1 MRSSKPKYS
10 QTQNQELETKAF
22 MVLAQTTQA
31 LSIPE
36 ICSQDFTLANQTP
49 QKMARVLN
57 NLCDLGA
64 VIKAKDKAKRR
75 MVYMSMSSY
84 NDMMN
89 SGVLDNIKE
98 A

>member
-64 VIKAKDKAKRR
+64 VIKAKDKTKGR

-84 NDMMN
+84 NDMMK
-89 SGVLDNIKE
+89 GGHDDD
-98 A
+98 

>member
-64 VIKAKDKAKRR
+64 VIKAKDKTKGR

-89 SGVLDNIKE
+89 GEHDD
-98 A
+98 

>member
-10 QTQNQELETKAF
+10 AVQNQELETKAF

-31 LSIPE
+31 LTIPE
-36 ICSQDFTLANQTP
+36 ICGQDFTLSTQTP

-57 NLCDLGA
+57 NLCDMGA
-64 VIKAKDKAKRR
+64 VIKAKDKSKGR

-89 SGVLDNIKE
+89 GDNND
-98 A
+98 

>member
-10 QTQNQELETKAF
+10 QMQNQELETKAF

-31 LSIPE
+31 LTIPE
-36 ICSQDFTLANQTP
+36 ICGQDFTLSTQTP

-57 NLCDLGA
+57 NLCDMGA
-64 VIKAKDKAKRR
+64 VIKAKDKSKGR

-89 SGVLDNIKE
+89 EGHEDD
-98 A
+98 

>member
-1 MRSSKPKYS
+1 MSTSKPKQY

-31 LSIPE
+31 LAMPE
-36 ICSQDFTLANQTP
+36 ICSQAITLSNQTP

-64 VIKAKDKAKRR
+64 VIKAKDKAKGR

-89 SGVLDNIKE
+89 GGVLDNIKE
-98 A
+98 R

>member
-10 QTQNQELETKAF
+10 QMQNQELETKTF

-31 LSIPE
+31 LTIPE
-36 ICSQDFTLANQTP
+36 ICGQDFTLSTQTP

-57 NLCDLGA
+57 NLCDMGA
-64 VIKAKDKAKRR
+64 VIKAKDKSKGR

-89 SGVLDNIKE
+89 GDNDD
-98 A
+98 

>member
-1 MRSSKPKYS
+1 MKSSKPKYS
-10 QTQNQELETKAF
+10 QMQNQELETKAF

-31 LSIPE
+31 LTIPE
-36 ICSQDFTLANQTP
+36 ICGQDFTLSTQTP

-57 NLCDLGA
+57 NLCDMGA
-64 VIKAKDKAKRR
+64 VIKAKDKSKGR

-89 SGVLDNIKE
+89 GDNND
-98 A
+98 

>member
-64 VIKAKDKAKRR
+64 VIKAKDKTKGR

>member
-10 QTQNQELETKAF
+10 QMQNQELETKAF

-31 LSIPE
+31 LTIPE
-36 ICSQDFTLANQTP
+36 ICSQDFTLVNQTP
-49 QKMARVLN
+49 QKMTRVLN
-57 NLCDLGA
+57 NLCDMGA
-64 VIKAKDKAKRR
+64 VIKAKDKSKGR

-89 SGVLDNIKE
+89 NPSL
-98 A
+98 

>member
-10 QTQNQELETKAF
+10 AMQNQELETKAF

-31 LSIPE
+31 LTIPE
-36 ICSQDFTLANQTP
+36 ICSQDFALVNQTP

-57 NLCDLGA
+57 NLCDMGA
-64 VIKAKDKAKRR
+64 VIKAKDKSKGR

-89 SGVLDNIKE
+89 GDNND
-98 A
+98 

>member
-1 MRSSKPKYS
+1 MRSSKSKYS

-49 QKMARVLN
+49 QKMARILN

-64 VIKAKDKAKRR
+64 VIKAKDKTKGR

-89 SGVLDNIKE
+89 GEQDD
-98 A
+98 

>member
-10 QTQNQELETKAF
+10 AVQNQELETKAF

-31 LSIPE
+31 LTIPE
-36 ICSQDFTLANQTP
+36 ICGQDFTLSTQTP

-64 VIKAKDKAKRR
+64 VIKAKDKSKGR

-89 SGVLDNIKE
+89 GGQDD
-98 A
+98 

>member
-36 ICSQDFTLANQTP
+36 ICDQDFTLSTQTP

-57 NLCDLGA
+57 NLCDMGA
-64 VIKAKDKAKRR
+64 VIKAKDKAKGR

-89 SGVLDNIKE
+89 GGQDND
-98 A
+98 

>member
-1 MRSSKPKYS
+1 MRSSKSKYS
-10 QTQNQELETKAF
+10 AMQNQELETKAF

-36 ICSQDFTLANQTP
+36 ICGQDFTLSTQTP

-57 NLCDLGA
+57 NLCDMGA
-64 VIKAKDKAKRR
+64 VIKAKDKSKGR

-89 SGVLDNIKE
+89 GDNND
-98 A
+98 

>member
-10 QTQNQELETKAF
+10 AMQNQELETKAF

-31 LSIPE
+31 LTIPE
-36 ICSQDFTLANQTP
+36 ICGQDFTLSTQTP

-57 NLCDLGA
+57 NLCDMGA
-64 VIKAKDKAKRR
+64 VIKAKDKSKGR

-89 SGVLDNIKE
+89 GGQDD
-98 A
+98 

>member
-1 MRSSKPKYS
+1 MRSSKSKYS

-49 QKMARVLN
+49 QKMARILN

-64 VIKAKDKAKRR
+64 VIKAKDKTKGR

-89 SGVLDNIKE
+89 SGVIE
-98 A
+98 

>member
-10 QTQNQELETKAF
+10 QMQNQELETKAF

-31 LSIPE
+31 LTIPE
-36 ICSQDFTLANQTP
+36 ICGQDFTLSTQTP

-57 NLCDLGA
+57 NLCDMGA
-64 VIKAKDKAKRR
+64 VIKAKDKSKGR

-89 SGVLDNIKE
+89 GGQDD
-98 A
+98 

>member
-1 MRSSKPKYS
+1 MRNSKSKYS
-10 QTQNQELETKAF
+10 QMQNQELETKAF

-57 NLCDLGA
+57 NLCDIGA
-64 VIKAKDKAKRR
+64 VIKAKDKSKGR

-89 SGVLDNIKE
+89 NSSL
-98 A
+98 

>member
-10 QTQNQELETKAF
+10 QMQNQELETKAF

-31 LSIPE
+31 LTIPE
-36 ICSQDFTLANQTP
+36 ICGQDFTLSTQTP

-57 NLCDLGA
+57 NLCDMGA
-64 VIKAKDKAKRR
+64 VIKAKDKSKGR

-84 NDMMN
+84 NDMIN
-89 SGVLDNIKE
+89 GDNND
-98 A
+98 

>member
-31 LSIPE
+31 LTIPE
-36 ICSQDFTLANQTP
+36 ICGQDFTLSTQTP

-57 NLCDLGA
+57 NLCDMGA
-64 VIKAKDKAKRR
+64 VIKAKDKSRGR

-89 SGVLDNIKE
+89 GEQDD
-98 A
+98 

>member
-1 MRSSKPKYS
+1 MRSSKSKYS

-64 VIKAKDKAKRR
+64 VIKAKDKTKGR

-89 SGVLDNIKE
+89 SGVLNNIKE

>member
-57 NLCDLGA
+57 NLCDIGA
-64 VIKAKDKAKRR
+64 VIKAKDKSKGR

-89 SGVLDNIKE
+89 NPSL
-98 A
+98 

>member
-10 QTQNQELETKAF
+10 QMQNQELETKAF
-22 MVLAQTTQA
+22 MVLAQTMQA
-31 LSIPE
+31 LTIPE
-36 ICSQDFTLANQTP
+36 ICGQDFTLSTQTP

-57 NLCDLGA
+57 NLCDMGA
-64 VIKAKDKAKRR
+64 VIKAKDKSKGR

-89 SGVLDNIKE
+89 GDNND
-98 A
+98 

>member
-1 MRSSKPKYS
+1 MRNSKSKYS
-10 QTQNQELETKAF
+10 QMQNQELETKAF

-57 NLCDLGA
+57 NLCDMGA
-64 VIKAKDKAKRR
+64 VIKAKDKSKGR

-89 SGVLDNIKE
+89 NPSL
-98 A
+98 

>member
-10 QTQNQELETKAF
+10 QMQNQELETKAF

-31 LSIPE
+31 LTIPE
-36 ICSQDFTLANQTP
+36 ICGQDFTLSTQTP

-57 NLCDLGA
+57 NLCDMGA
-64 VIKAKDKAKRR
+64 VIKAKDKSKGR

-89 SGVLDNIKE
+89 GNNND
-98 A
+98 

>member
-10 QTQNQELETKAF
+10 QMQNQELETKAF

-36 ICSQDFTLANQTP
+36 ICNQDFTLSTQTP

-57 NLCDLGA
+57 NLCDMGA
-64 VIKAKDKAKRR
+64 VI
-75 MVYMSMSSY
+75 
-84 NDMMN
+84 
-89 SGVLDNIKE
+89 
-98 A
+98 

>member
-1 MRSSKPKYS
+1 MRNSKPKYS

-64 VIKAKDKAKRR
+64 VIKAKDKTKGR

-84 NDMMN
+84 NNMMN

>member
-10 QTQNQELETKAF
+10 QMQNQELETEAF

-31 LSIPE
+31 LTIPE
-36 ICSQDFTLANQTP
+36 ICGQDFTLSTQTP

-57 NLCDLGA
+57 NLCDMGA
-64 VIKAKDKAKRR
+64 VIKAKDKSKGR

-89 SGVLDNIKE
+89 GDNND
-98 A
+98 

>member
-10 QTQNQELETKAF
+10 QMQNQELETKAF

-31 LSIPE
+31 LTIPE
-36 ICSQDFTLANQTP
+36 ICGQDFTLSTQTP

-57 NLCDLGA
+57 NLCDMGA
-64 VIKAKDKAKRR
+64 VIKAKDKSKGR

-84 NDMMN
+84 NDMVN
-89 SGVLDNIKE
+89 GDNND
-98 A
+98 

>member
-1 MRSSKPKYS
+1 MRSSKSKYS

-57 NLCDLGA
+57 KLCDLGA
-64 VIKAKDKAKRR
+64 VIKAKDKSKGR
-75 MVYMSMSSY
+75 MVYMSMSAY

-89 SGVLDNIKE
+89 SGVIE
-98 A
+98 

>member
-64 VIKAKDKAKRR
+64 VIKAKDKTKGR

-89 SGVLDNIKE
+89 SEVLDNIKG

>member
-1 MRSSKPKYS
+1 MKNSKSKYS
-10 QTQNQELETKAF
+10 QMQNQELETKAF

-57 NLCDLGA
+57 NLCDIGA
-64 VIKAKDKAKRR
+64 VIKAKDKSKGR

-89 SGVLDNIKE
+89 NPSV
-98 A
+98 

>member
-10 QTQNQELETKAF
+10 QMQNQELETKAF

-31 LSIPE
+31 LTIPE
-36 ICSQDFTLANQTP
+36 ICGQDFTLSTQTP

-57 NLCDLGA
+57 NLCDMGV
-64 VIKAKDKAKRR
+64 VIKAKDKSKGR

-89 SGVLDNIKE
+89 GDNND
-98 A
+98 

>member
-1 MRSSKPKYS
+1 M
-10 QTQNQELETKAF
+10 QNQELETKAF

-31 LSIPE
+31 LTIPE
-36 ICSQDFTLANQTP
+36 ICGQDFALSTQTP

-57 NLCDLGA
+57 NLCDMGA
-64 VIKAKDKAKRR
+64 VIKAKDKSKGR

-89 SGVLDNIKE
+89 GDNND
-98 A
+98 

>member
-10 QTQNQELETKAF
+10 QMQNQELETKAF

-31 LSIPE
+31 LTIPE
-36 ICSQDFTLANQTP
+36 ICGQDFTLSTQTP

-57 NLCDLGA
+57 NLCDMGA
-64 VIKAKDKAKRR
+64 VIKAKDKSKGR

-89 SGVLDNIKE
+89 GDNSD
-98 A
+98 